1 MVLRVM
7 DCFFFEG
14 HKVLFRVALAKL
26 KLFYKSVSDKK
37 ELYQAAK
44 KDGLYPTFSSHSKN
58 LSVTPDELLKIA
70 FKFPRFSKADIA
82 KLTAKLDME
91 AKANRLK
98 RTGRRVR
105 SSEDLGDTGNK
116 HLATAFSTPQHRPA
130 GAYPVHHLVSEILSK
145 EQVIQWRK
153 RERTFK
159 KYLPADSCALGR
171 TSGPNYFGKADI
183 RLGSSL
189 FRHGL

>member
-26 KLFYKSVSDKK
+26 KLFYKSVSEKK
-37 ELYQAAK
+37 ELYQCAK
-44 KDGLYPTFSSHSKN
+44 KDGLYSTFSSHSKN
-58 LSVTPDELLKIA
+58 LSVSPDELLKIA

-82 KLTAKLDME
+82 KLTAKLDTE

-98 RTGRRVR
+98 RTGRRAR
-105 SSEDLGDTGNK
+105 SSEDLGDSGTR
-116 HLATAFSTPQHRPA
+116 HQAAIFSTPQHRPA

-145 EQVIQWRK
+145 EQVITCHDNQNNNHP
-153 RERTFK
+153 
-159 KYLPADSCALGR
+159 YLFAPRFSHFG
-171 TSGPNYFGKADI
+171 TSF
-183 RLGSSL
+183 RSVL
-189 FRHGL
+189 FR